1 MFDNLKEK
9 FIQLFDIFF
18 LPSYKK
24 KNSSFNLFSIIY
36 YRFNLQKIKKAC
48 DEIRA
53 SLNSYTWSYHEQY
66 LINHENFKVGNFY
79 QTLPPT
85 LDEVDELLV
94 TFNENFDTLSTDECN
109 FISHFSILKT
119 FYIDIQNKGF
129 TSDEYNELA
138 YSWSVLFLKG
148 FALSQID
155 VKLSEEEYSEKK
167 AKFSNIEYEKYCNLC
182 WRIEFSHINEKF
194 LNQLFQ
200 KYSKSKLRGILAPFI
215 QISIP
220 HFKSLITPESF
231 IWLTLDKSKEY

>member
-1 MFDNLKEK
+1 M
-9 FIQLFDIFF
+9 
-18 LPSYKK
+18 
-24 KNSSFNLFSIIY
+24 
-36 YRFNLQKIKKAC
+36 
-48 DEIRA
+48 
-53 SLNSYTWSYHEQY
+53 
-66 LINHENFKVGNFY
+66 
-79 QTLPPT
+79 
-85 LDEVDELLV
+85 LV
-94 TFNENFDTLSTDECN
+94 TFNENFDPLSTDECN

-167 AKFSNIEYEKYCNLC
+167 AKFSNFEYEKYCNLC

-231 IWLTLDKSKEY
+231 IWLTLDKSKEYSKFMNKLKYTFKSI